1 MKLLNSFVLF
11 LLFTPLIKTIAQDI
25 PTVEKNLFK
34 IDFLDPGFTFEHG
47 LTTRSTLNS
56 EIGLGL
62 GYKYSDNYGST
73 FIAYPFILEEY
84 RYYYNFERRIRKG
97 KNISRNS
104 GNYFGVN
111 AGYFFKP
118 ITNQQQI
125 FVESSQITAFYGLQR
140 TSKRGFNVGY
150 QVGIAYQM
158 SKSDDD
164 GFAPYFRF
172 TMGWVLGKNKQ

>member
-1 MKLLNSFVLF
+1 MKLLHPFVLF
-11 LLFTPLIKTIAQDI
+11 LFLTPLIKTIAQDI
-25 PTVEKNLFK
+25 PSVEKNLFK
-34 IDFLDPGFTFEHG
+34 IDFLDPGFTLEHG
-47 LTTRSTLNS
+47 LTVNSTLNS

-62 GYKYSDNYGST
+62 GYKYSDYYGSA

-118 ITNQQQI
+118 ITNQQQK
-125 FVESSQITAFYGLQR
+125 FVESSAIAAFYGLQR
-140 TSKRGFNVGY
+140 TYKRGFNVGY
-150 QVGIAYQM
+150 QVGVGYQI

-164 GFAPYFRF
+164 GFTPYFRF
-172 TMGWVLGKNKQ
+172 TMGWVLGKRN